1 MTNQISLEI
10 TGISNLGQGFALAP
24 NNKKNKK
31 IFVSKTLIGDKVE
44 AQIIKENSKFIAAN
58 LTKIITPS
66 KDRAT
71 PPCPHFADCGGCSL
85 QHLTADYYQSFKQKI
100 LLDLF
105 ARDQITFDDKID
117 WSFIP
122 AGFRRRVNFQVDHN
136 NRLGFFRENSNDV
149 VKIDSCLI
157 LEKEIAALIPNLQD
171 LLLSSSLRGA
181 TSSRRG
187 NPEDGQEQN
196 QNFKI
201 AQISITKFDNG
212 IAAIF
217 QTTAE
222 PNQEITKQLNE
233 FAKDNNIISLA
244 YRIADDCNL
253 IYQSQ
258 IPQLFFGDIK
268 IDLNANI
275 FLQATKSGQDIII
288 KEINDLA
295 ASLQAKN
302 PDKTLNIV
310 DLYCGIGTYSFAV
323 LAQNPKANIKAFE
336 GEESMINALNKNAIK
351 NNINQKIHGFE
362 KDLVKTPLLPKELT
376 GQYLAIINP
385 PRNGAESQT
394 QHLAKSKIKSIIYIS
409 CNPAAFAVDAK
420 ILLQNGYK
428 ISKIKAIDQFV
439 YSHHLE
445 LVAVFEKVSD

>member
-1 MTNQISLEI
+1 MTNQINLEI

-31 IFVSKTLIGDKVE
+31 IFVSKTLIGDKIE

-58 LTKIITPS
+58 LIKIITPS
-66 KDRAT
+66 PDRAT
-71 PPCPHFADCGGCSL
+71 PPCPYFSDCGGCSL
-85 QHLTADYYQSFKQKI
+85 QHLTKDYYQSFKQKI

-105 ARDQITFDDKID
+105 ARDQITFDGNID
-117 WSFIP
+117 WNFIP

-149 VKIDSCLI
+149 VKVDGCLI
-157 LEKEIAALIPNLQD
+157 LTKEISALIGPLQD
-171 LLLSSSLRGA
+171 LAKNVA
-181 TSSRRG
+181 T
-187 NPEDGQEQN
+187 
-196 QNFKI
+196 KI
-201 AQISITKFDNG
+201 TQISITKFDNG
-212 IAAIF
+212 VAIILQTPTAPEIEIAD
-217 QTTAE
+217 
-222 PNQEITKQLNE
+222 QLTN
-233 FAKDNNIISLA
+233 FSKDNNIISLA

-288 KEINDLA
+288 KEINDLTA
-295 ASLQAKN
+295 YLQAKN

-323 LAQNPKANIKAFE
+323 LSQNPKVNIKAFE

-351 NNINQKIHGFE
+351 NNLNQKIQGFE
-362 KDLVKTPLLPKELT
+362 KDLVKTPLLPKELS
-376 GQYLAIINP
+376 GQHLAIINP

-394 QHLAKSKIKSIIYIS
+394 QHLAKSKVKNIIYIS
-409 CNPAAFAVDAK
+409 CNPAAFAKDAK
-420 ILLQNGYK
+420 ILLENGYK

-445 LVAVFEKVSD
+445 LVAVFKKL